1 MDIDLLSKMVKE
13 LILDND
19 RVALPGLGSFVAE
32 VVPSTFSDKG
42 YTINP
47 PYRRLYFRSKPDEGR
62 ELAGFYASTNKVEE
76 DMAERIIKDFVSEL
90 KSVLHTK
97 KTVVFPGLGRLRA
110 TKENNVFFIAD
121 EDLDIY
127 PAGFG
132 LEPISLKTHQETR
145 EEVSAALT
153 DLKSILEEPKAE
165 AIPEPSPELAS
176 EPLPEP
182 APVPETPEV
191 QESADAEASE
201 PETVKVQAAEP
212 VEEQK
217 TEPTPAEVSVPV
229 SEPVKPKR
237 KTILFLSICLVAF
250 VIVLLIAFAV
260 VGRLCPDWIDQFL
273 YSPEEL
279 KILNYPL

>member
-1 MDIDLLSKMVKE
+1 
-13 LILDND
+13 
-19 RVALPGLGSFVAE
+19 
-32 VVPSTFSDKG
+32 
-42 YTINP
+42 
-47 PYRRLYFRSKPDEGR
+47 
-62 ELAGFYASTNKVEE
+62 
-76 DMAERIIKDFVSEL
+76 MAERIIKDFVSEL
-90 KSVLHTK
+90 KSILHTK

-110 TKENNVFFIAD
+110 TKENNLFFVAD

-132 LEPISLKTHQETR
+132 LEPISLKTHQETK

-153 DLKSILEEPKAE
+153 DLKLILEEPKAE
-165 AIPEPSPELAS
+165 P

-182 APVPETPEV
+182 SPAPLTEPSSEPALVSETPEV
-191 QESADAEASE
+191 QETADFEASE
-201 PETVKVQAAEP
+201 PKTVNVQTPEP
-212 VEEQK
+212 VGVQM
-217 TEPTPAEVSVPV
+217 TEPEPAEVSVSI
-229 SEPVKPKR
+229 SEPIKPKR
-237 KTILFLSICLVAF
+237 KTILILSICLVAL

>member
-217 TEPTPAEVSVPV
+217 TEPKPAEVSVPV

-237 KTILFLSICLVAF
+237 KTILILSICLVAL
-250 VIVLLIAFAV
+250 VIILLIAFAV
-260 VGRLCPDWIDQFL
+260 LGRLCPDWIDQFL